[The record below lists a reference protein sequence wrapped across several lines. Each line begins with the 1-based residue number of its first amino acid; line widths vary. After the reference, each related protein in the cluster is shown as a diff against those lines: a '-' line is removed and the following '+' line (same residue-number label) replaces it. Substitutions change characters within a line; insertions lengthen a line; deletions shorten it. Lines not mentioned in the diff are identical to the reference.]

1 MEGGEVRV
9 GEGMSPL
16 PHQSYRAIRGPY
28 GKLTVV
34 LSPLAEMV
42 KVPEAVEL

>member
-1 MEGGEVRV
+1 MRTLGTRAREDTG
-9 GEGMSPL
+9 PL
-16 PHQSYRAIRGPY
+16 PARATPSDFRY

-42 KVPEAVEL
+42 KVPAAVEL